1 MRWLTGLLVFSCCA
15 PWWVTAE
22 CIAIEEGAPPETNQ
36 ALTIRHIHFE
46 TNNVFD
52 LSEPGTF
59 WLHRFA
65 NATHSITRESTLSQD
80 LLFSEGSL
88 LNEAELAETG
98 RLLRSRGYLREADVY
113 VSHYCAN
120 SQQVDVTVRSFDN
133 WSLLPKIDFK
143 HEGGSTEYSLGIA
156 EDNLLGSGNQIQLDY
171 TKDSERTGYLFS
183 FASPNMFGSYW
194 SSRLQYADNSD
205 GESYTIALDR
215 PFYRLNSPWAMGLE
229 LNKGKDE
236 LREYQSGEES
246 NRYDRR
252 QQWLQNYIGFN
263 LKTTEFSA
271 QRLIAGF
278 RLSEV
283 KFESNDATLTG
294 VPEDR
299 DLSALWLEYQW
310 IQSDFQ
316 KLYQINQ
323 FNRTEDINFG
333 WQLVLQVERFSD
345 WLGADENGWQFRAE
359 LLKNWTLWDGGWL
372 LSEHSLQQQQ
382 LSNQTNRSQFST
394 HWLLIHHLTPQSSLV
409 GRLQLDIGRNLYRD
423 ELLQLGGD
431 NGMRAYPLYYQRG
444 EKQWLASAEYRHYT
458 PWSILR
464 LFDVAFASF
473 VDVGRA
479 WNDPWTTEQASE
491 TTLFGVGGG
500 VRLLSK
506 YSSRGT
512 MVHLDIATP
521 LRREDGL
528 DSWQFRATAKR
539 RF

>member
-1 MRWLTGLLVFSCCA
+1 MRWLTWLLAIHCGIPF
-15 PWWVTAE
+15 WVMAE
-22 CIAIEEGAPPETNQ
+22 CQQLEQGDAPKTSQ
-36 ALTIRHIHFE
+36 ALTIRHILFE

-65 NATHSITRESTLSQD
+65 NSTHTITRENTLQQD
-80 LLFSEGSL
+80 LLFTEGTL
-88 LNEAELAETG
+88 LNYAELAETE
-98 RLLRSRGYLREADVY
+98 RLLRSRGYLREAHVY
-113 VSHYCAN
+113 VSHYCAE

-171 TKDSERTGYLFS
+171 AKDSERTGFLFS

-205 GESYTIALDR
+205 GESYAIALDR
-215 PFYRLNSPWAMGLE
+215 PFYRLSSPWAMGLE

-236 LREYQSGEES
+236 LREYQRGEES
-246 NRYDRR
+246 NRYNRR
-252 QQWLQNYIGFN
+252 QQWLQSYIGFN
-263 LKTTEFSA
+263 LRTSEQSA
-271 QRLIAGF
+271 QRLLTGF
-278 RLSEV
+278 RLNDV
-283 KFESNDATLTG
+283 KFEPNNDTISGL
-294 VPEDR
+294 PENR

-310 IQSDFQ
+310 IQADFQ

-333 WQLVLQVERFSD
+333 WNFVLHVARFSD
-345 WLGADENGWQFRAE
+345 WLGADANGWQFRAE
-359 LLKNWTLWDGGWL
+359 LLKNWTLWEGGWL
-372 LSEHSLQQQQ
+372 LTEHSIQQQQ
-382 LSNQTNRSQFST
+382 LSAHASRNQFSS
-394 HWLLIHHLTPQSSLV
+394 HWLLIHHLTDRSSLV

-423 ELLQLGGD
+423 ELWQLGGD
-431 NGMRAYPLYYQRG
+431 NGLRAYPLYYQRG
-444 EKQWLASAEYRHYT
+444 EKQWLTSAEYRHYT
-458 PWSILR
+458 PWSILK
-464 LFDVAFASF
+464 LFDVAFAGF

-479 WNDPWTTEQASE
+479 WDDPWSTEQASE
-491 TTLFGVGGG
+491 DILFGAGGG

-512 MVHLDIATP
+512 MIHLDIATP

-528 DSWQFRATAKR
+528 DSWQFRAMAKR
-539 RF
+539 QF